1 MKYFVTG
8 ATGFIGGVVARQL
21 REAGHEVVALV
32 RNPAKAVPL
41 SALGVTLAQGDVTDR
56 ESLRQP
62 MSGVDGVFH
71 IAGWY
76 KLGVRGDAR
85 KEGYAI
91 NVQGTLNVLETMREL
106 KIPKGVY
113 TSTVAINSDTKGKLV
128 DEAYRYDGSHLTEYD
143 RTKWMAHW
151 RIAEPMAQAGLP
163 LVTVMPGV
171 VYGPDD
177 PSNIGGT
184 FRDYLQRRFPLV
196 PTATYCWA
204 HVEDTARAHLLAM
217 EKGKAGES
225 YIVAGHVHTLGE
237 ALETAATITG
247 IPVSRIRLPGAMIKA
262 TAKLSSMAEKVLP
275 LPDMYR
281 SETLRAS
288 GGVSYIGDNRKA
300 RQELG
305 FAPRS
310 LHEGLK
316 TTLAYEMAK
325 LGLKQ

>member
-32 RNPAKAVPL
+32 RNPQRAGAL
-41 SALGVTLAQGDVTDR
+41 TALGVTMAQGDVTDR
-56 ESLRQP
+56 ESLRLP
-62 MSGVDGVFH
+62 MRGTDGVFH

-76 KLGVRGDAR
+76 KLGVLGEER
-85 KEGYAI
+85 KQGYAI
-91 NVQGTLNVLETMREL
+91 NVQGTLNVLEVMREL
-106 KIPKGVY
+106 GIAKGVY

-128 DEAYRYDGSHLTEYD
+128 DEHYRYDGAHLTEYD
-143 RTKWMAHW
+143 RTKWLAHW
-151 RIAEPMAQAGLP
+151 RVAEPMAKAGLP
-163 LVTVMPGV
+163 LVTLMPGV

-184 FRDYLQRRFPLV
+184 FRDYLQRRFPLI
-196 PTATYCWA
+196 PAATYCWA

-217 EKGKAGES
+217 EQGKVGES
-225 YIVAGHVHTLGE
+225 YIVAGPVHTLAE
-237 ALETAATITG
+237 ALDTAATITG
-247 IPVSRIRLPGAMIKA
+247 IPASRIRLPGTMMKA
-262 TAKLSSMAEKVLP
+262 TAALSSVMEKVLP
-275 LPDMYR
+275 LPETYR

-300 RQELG
+300 REAFG
-305 FAPRS
+305 FSPRS
-310 LHEGLK
+310 LREGLM

>member
-1 MKYFVTG
+1 MNYFVTG

-32 RNPAKAVPL
+32 RNPRKASAL

-56 ESLRQP
+56 DSLRRP
-62 MSGVDGVFH
+62 MTGVDGVFH

-76 KLGVRGDAR
+76 KLGVLGDE
-85 KEGYAI
+85 KKQGYAI
-91 NVQGTLNVLETMREL
+91 NVEGTCNVLEVMREL
-106 KIPKGVY
+106 GIPKGVY
-113 TSTVAINSDTKGKLV
+113 TSTIAVNSDTKGNLV
-128 DEAYRYDGSHLTEYD
+128 DERYHYDGPHLTEYD
-143 RTKWMAHW
+143 RTKWLAHW
-151 RIAEPMAQAGLP
+151 RVADPMAKAGLP

-184 FRDYLQRRFPLV
+184 FQDYLQRKFPLI

-217 EKGKAGES
+217 EMGKVGES
-225 YIVAGHVHTLGE
+225 YIVAGPVHTLAG
-237 ALETAATITG
+237 ALDTAATITG
-247 IPVSRIRLPGAMIKA
+247 IPASRIRLPGVMIKA
-262 TAKLSSMAEKVLP
+262 TAALAGILEKVLP
-275 LPDMYR
+275 LPETYR
-281 SETLRAS
+281 SETLKAS
-288 GGVSYIGDNRKA
+288 GGVTYIGDNRKA

-305 FAPRS
+305 YTPRS
-310 LHEGLK
+310 LREGLK

-325 LGLKQ
+325 LGLTQ